1 MLYFYILAN
10 AQDLTWVAIS
20 DSGKRLPSPGT
31 VLAGSRV
38 RFECSYPDPN
48 SFTSIISV
56 KNGDDS
62 SWTSQV
68 WVIWFI
74 LTLLLWAYLL
84 FRSYVH
90 GSLFGS
96 TNCYLPTYSSYFIKL
111 FCMFHLVQVLVLLL
125 HTFGTVLM
133 TAFLLRFSGVISSC

>member
-48 SFTSIISV
+48 SFTAIISV
-56 KNGDDS
+56 KNRDYS

-68 WVIWFI
+68 
-74 LTLLLWAYLL
+74 
-84 FRSYVH
+84 
-90 GSLFGS
+90 
-96 TNCYLPTYSSYFIKL
+96 
-111 FCMFHLVQVLVLLL
+111 
-125 HTFGTVLM
+125 
-133 TAFLLRFSGVISSC
+133 